1 MVSKKIPQPEFR
13 IENIVASA
21 ALEVELDLYAIA
33 MEVDEVEYEPE
44 QFPGAILKL
53 RGPKASLL
61 LFKNGKIICTGGK
74 NEKEVGNAILRAI
87 NILNPYVQKKKKGGI
102 AQPKFKIENIVAS
115 AALGVELDLYAIAME
130 VEEVE
135 YEPEQFPGAILKLL
149 NPKSS
154 LLLFKNGKIICTGAK
169 NEKEVDHAIA
179 RAIDILDPYVKG
191 PAKEEPKVK
200 KPVVKKKK

>member
-21 ALEVELDLYAIA
+21 ELKVELDLYAIA

-53 RGPKASLL
+53 RGPKSSLL

-74 NEKEVGNAILRAI
+74 
-87 NILNPYVQKKKKGGI
+87 
-102 AQPKFKIENIVAS
+102 S
-115 AALGVELDLYAIAME
+115 
-130 VEEVE
+130 
-135 YEPEQFPGAILKLL
+135 
-149 NPKSS
+149 
-154 LLLFKNGKIICTGAK
+154 
-169 NEKEVDHAIA
+169 EKEVDHAIA

-191 PAKEEPKVK
+191 PAKTEVKSKKVE
-200 KPVVKKKK
+200 VKKKK

>member
-21 ALEVELDLYAIA
+21 SLNVELDLYAIA

-53 RGPKASLL
+53 RGPKSSLL

-74 NEKEVGNAILRAI
+74 SEKDVEHAIMRAI
-87 NILNPYVQKKKKGGI
+87 KILNPYVQKKKKTGI
-102 AQPKFKIENIVAS
+102 EQPKFKIENIVAS
-115 AALGVELDLYAIAME
+115 ASLNVELDLYAIAME

-154 LLLFKNGKIICTGAK
+154 LLLFKNGKIICTGGK
-169 NEKEVDHAIA
+169 SEKEVDHAIA

-191 PAKEEPKVK
+191 PAKTEVKSKKVE
-200 KPVVKKKK
+200 VKKKK